1 MEEKDTIVQEL
12 ESIRKSNNG
21 ILPPR
26 AVIEAAADEKSPLH
40 SRFTWDDTEAAEQ
53 YRLWQARQLIRLV
66 VTVMPVEK
74 KEYTVRQYISL
85 SQDRVADGGY
95 RLIAD
100 VLNAS
105 ELRKQMLIDAMK
117 EMRTFKVKYARLN
130 ELAGVFAEMDKL
142 EKVIV

>member
-21 ILPPR
+21 ILSPR

-53 YRLWQARQLIRLV
+53 YRLWQARQLIRLI
-66 VTVMPVEK
+66 VTIVPTEK

-85 SQDRVADGGY
+85 SQDRVVDGGY
-95 RLIAD
+95 RLVTD
-100 VLNAS
+100 VVSDL
-105 ELRKQMLIDAMK
+105 ELRKQMLIDAVK
-117 EMRTFKVKYARLN
+117 ELRIFRIKYARLN

-142 EKVIV
+142 EKAVI